1 MICARCDK
9 PILRGQASTTYP
21 VDSGSAAG
29 ADITVHADL
38 CAIPD
43 HQTAPE
49 RGTSAYWWSAAS
61 RRR

>member
-9 PILRGQASTTYP
+9 PILRGQPSTTYP

-38 CAIPD
+38 CDMPD

-49 RGTSAYWWSAAS
+49 RGTSAY
-61 RRR
+61 